1 MVYFHPGGFY
11 GVTGHSKVF
20 GPQYIMDHD
29 IVLVTT
35 NYRLGALGE

>member
-11 GVTGHSKVF
+11 GGTGHLKVF
-20 GPQYIMDHD
+20 GPQYIMDQD
-29 IVLVTT
+29 IVLVTN